1 MSNVDCKSRTER
13 GKRKGSGEATM
24 EVKKVGI
31 EVELM
36 EVWNKE
42 TVPKVMN
49 IVSTR
54 LPQRDLISL
63 LLVSPW
69 IHRNLISHPS
79 LWLVLD
85 FHEMNNA
92 GDRLV
97 AALSLSRY
105 QNVKHINLE
114 FARDIE
120 DKHLEIV
127 KSKCG
132 QSVKNL
138 EVLNLNGC
146 QKISD
151 LGIEFI
157 TYNCSKLKVF
167 SIYWNVRV
175 SDLGIRN
182 LVKNCKLVIDLNL
195 SGCKNITDESLKLI
209 AENYQGLQ
217 LLNLTRCIKLTDGGL
232 QMILLKCSSLQS
244 LNLYAL
250 SSFTDV
256 AYKKISLLVHLRFLD
271 LCGAQNLSD
280 DGLSC
285 IAKCKNLISL
295 NLTWCVQVTDH
306 GVIAIAEGCRSLEFL
321 SLFGIVGVT
330 DKSLE
335 ALASFCSNTI
345 TTLDVNGCIGI
356 KNFWTSGSFNSWLPW
371 GKVSAATLSDAT
383 LLVNFWIST

>member
-1 MSNVDCKSRTER
+1 MT
-13 GKRKGSGEATM
+13 
-24 EVKKVGI
+24 
-31 EVELM
+31 M
-36 EVWNKE
+36 EVWNRE

-49 IVSTR
+49 IVSTT
-54 LPQRDLISL
+54 LHQRDLISL

-69 IHRNLISHPS
+69 INRNLVSNPS

-105 QNVKHINLE
+105 RNVKHINLE

-127 KSKCG
+127 KNKCG
-132 QSVKNL
+132 NFVGNL

-151 LGIEFI
+151 TGIEFI
-157 TYNCSKLKVF
+157 TYNCPKLKVF

-195 SGCKNITDESLKLI
+195 SGCKNVTDESLKLI

-217 LLNLTRCIKLTDGGL
+217 LLNLTRCIKLTDRGL
-232 QMILLKCSSLQS
+232 ETILFKCSSLQS

-250 SSFTDV
+250 SSFTDA
-256 AYKKISLLVHLRFLD
+256 AYKKMSLLIHLQFLD

-280 DGLSC
+280 EGVSC
-285 IAKCKNLISL
+285 IANCKNLVSL
-295 NLTWCVQVTDH
+295 NLTWCVRVTDQ
-306 GVIAIAEGCRSLEFL
+306 GVVAIAQGCRYLEFL

-335 ALASFCSNTI
+335 ALSSFCSNTI

-356 KNFWTSGSFNSWLPW
+356 KRRSREQLLQLFPNLKCF
-371 GKVSAATLSDAT
+371 KVHS
-383 LLVNFWIST
+383 

>member
-1 MSNVDCKSRTER
+1 
-13 GKRKGSGEATM
+13 
-24 EVKKVGI
+24 
-31 EVELM
+31 
-36 EVWNKE
+36 
-42 TVPKVMN
+42 MN

-69 IHRNLISHPS
+69 INRNLISHPS

-97 AALSLSRY
+97 SALSLSRY

-120 DKHLEIV
+120 EKHLEIV
-127 KSKCG
+127 KNKCG
-132 QSVKNL
+132 HSIRNL

-151 LGIEFI
+151 TGIELI
-157 TYNCSKLKVF
+157 TYNCPKLKVF

-175 SDLGIRN
+175 LYAKLQN
-182 LVKNCKLVIDLNL
+182 L
-195 SGCKNITDESLKLI
+195 TDESLKLI

-217 LLNLTRCIKLTDGGL
+217 MLNLTRCIKLTDRGL
-232 QMILLKCSSLQS
+232 KMILLKCSSLRR

-256 AYKKISLLVHLRFLD
+256 AYKKISLLIHLQFLD

-285 IAKCKNLISL
+285 IAKCKNLVSL
-295 NLTWCVQVTDH
+295 NLTWCVRVTDE
-306 GVIAIAEGCRSLEFL
+306 GVIAIAENCRSLEFL

-335 ALASFCSNTI
+335 ALSSSCSNTI

-356 KNFWTSGSFNSWLPW
+356 KRRSHDQLLRLFPKLRCF
-371 GKVSAATLSDAT
+371 KVHS
-383 LLVNFWIST
+383 